1 MGIKGTYFP
10 LPTAYDTIESTYNS
24 KINEAYYIIDNIK
37 VNNIYQEDISDD
49 MSGNEYTNLLI
60 QLTVYNNHDERLNT
74 TFETRNELEIID
86 FHLIIDKHQEEEAIN
101 VYDKI
106 IDISSSLNGVY
117 SAEHGTGKRKKIDFI
132 KCYGNTAAEQIR
144 TTKLFFDPNMLLNKG
159 NVIS

>member
-1 MGIKGTYFP
+1 MCNYIKMGIKGTYFP

-60 QLTVYNNHDERLNT
+60 QLTVYNNYDERLNT

-86 FHLIIDKHQEEEAIN
+86 FYLIIDNKSTSLDVLWDYCYNNVTPILRTFLEQRLLIN
-101 VYDKI
+101 YSHAV
-106 IDISSSLNGVY
+106 LNDEYKNGINL
-117 SAEHGTGKRKKIDFI
+117 E
-132 KCYGNTAAEQIR
+132 
-144 TTKLFFDPNMLLNKG
+144 KL
-159 NVIS
+159 